1 MEKTSTNEHVNTG
14 RNRLSHDEYY
24 TVCEFL
30 KTLAVKG
37 MIVLTTADII
47 DQVLATHQI
56 IVSPRQLANMM
67 QVSRI
72 RHRDGL
78 TDSAKMQLE
87 LDSLREDM
95 DRMAREIALLMKERT
110 SWGSKVGV
118 AAQAASVDNGQD
130 PF

>member
-1 MEKTSTNEHVNTG
+1 MEKKSTNDCNTG

-37 MIVLTTADII
+37 MIVLTTDDII
-47 DQVLATHQI
+47 AQTRATHNI
-56 IVSPRQLANMM
+56 VVSPRQLANMM

-87 LDSLREDM
+87 LDSLREDLN
-95 DRMAREIALLMKERT
+95 RMASEIALLMQERNAWNT
-110 SWGSKVGV
+110 K
-118 AAQAASVDNGQD
+118 DPD